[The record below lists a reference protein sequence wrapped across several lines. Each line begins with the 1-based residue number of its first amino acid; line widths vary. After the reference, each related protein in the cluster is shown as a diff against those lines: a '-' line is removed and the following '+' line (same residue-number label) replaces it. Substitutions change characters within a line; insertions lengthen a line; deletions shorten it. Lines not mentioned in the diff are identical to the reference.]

1 MLRQANSSLPGWHSS
16 PGGDR
21 VETVKGSGAI
31 RRTGNGEDASRI
43 DHGQRPSSYEKAK
56 VGELWVPELVADER
70 LEAAAAGPTRRG
82 HALTYHDSSIHFN
95 VVQRVAEPRPA
106 VPSPSNAALSTWSAG
121 RNYSA
126 PDPDAAGA
134 ETQSPPFIRP
144 PLPPPPTFAAS
155 QYSSSLIFGNCNK
168 QQQGFTSSRRGPSA
182 ANENVLSESFSS
194 QRRTGGVLGGGEAA
208 SPSSTRTGR
217 TLPIIPSGANTKPM
231 ESNEPPHYPQME
243 VYMGVTPDAKMFPQ
257 HVLAGDTATQPV
269 AAAASATSA
278 SDDTAA
284 RSSIFLEPQ
293 VGLTATTAGLR
304 GKGMWSR
311 PAYFD
316 STASPQ
322 SPIGYPGRNVSGV
335 RTEEDGKMQQ
345 GAGGGG
351 SVMAQA
357 RAYENQVRDARTHTH
372 THTLTH
378 SHSLRERE
386 KGHRNTNA
394 NASTGAETAAD
405 ASCRC
410 ASMAKDVTTAA
421 GPA

>member
-21 VETVKGSGAI
+21 MENVKGSGAVG
-31 RRTGNGEDASRI
+31 RTGSGENSSRI
-43 DHGQRPSSYEKAK
+43 DHGRRPSSYEKAK

-82 HALTYHDSSIHFN
+82 HPLTYHDSSIHFN

-155 QYSSSLIFGNCNK
+155 QNSSSLTYGKK
-168 QQQGFTSSRRGPSA
+168 QQQGLPSSRRPSA
-182 ANENVLSESFSS
+182 ENENVLSETFSS
-194 QRRTGGVLGGGEAA
+194 QRRTGGVSGGGEA
-208 SPSSTRTGR
+208 
-217 TLPIIPSGANTKPM
+217 
-231 ESNEPPHYPQME
+231 E

-269 AAAASATSA
+269 AAAPRAD
-278 SDDTAA
+278 SDDSNGAAPAAAAVAA

-304 GKGMWSR
+304 GKGTWSR

-335 RTEEDGKMQQ
+335 ASRTEEDGKMQQ

-351 SVMAQA
+351 SVIAQA
-357 RAYENQVRDARTHTH
+357 RAYENQVWDAHTH

-378 SHSLRERE
+378 TLRERE
-386 KGHRNTNA
+386 RDTHTHTHRNTNA
-394 NASTGAETAAD
+394 RPHTHTHTNANASKGAETAAD
-405 ASCRC
+405 ASCHC